1 MVHRRAPIAFALASA
16 ALLVGC
22 AAKRPVLYPD
32 ASLERAGPEVARLDV
47 DDCLAFA
54 SESGYGANRGGRVAG
69 SAATGAAVGG
79 AAGAAT
85 GAVFGRP
92 GKGAAAGAAGAG
104 AAGFMRGLLRW
115 REPDPIERR
124 FVEICLR
131 ERGYRTIGWR

>member
-1 MVHRRAPIAFALASA
+1 MGRRRAPIALALFSA

-22 AAKRPVLYPD
+22 AAKRPVLYPN
-32 ASLERAGPEVARLDV
+32 AALERAGPELARLDV

-54 SESGYGANRGGRVAG
+54 EESGFDANREGRVAG
-69 SAATGAAVGG
+69 SAATGAAVGS

-85 GAVFGRP
+85 GAVFGRA

-115 REPDPIERR
+115 RDPDPVQRR

-131 ERGYRTIGWR
+131 DHGYRTIGWR